1 MRLKKIIACFLAASL
16 LVGCSHKTEKKVVRT
31 PKKVSVKPTPRFY
44 LPATE
49 ENIYYLAKGIYAD
62 SGWQKEDFFLEVAGV
77 NIIKK
82 VKLGQAKSIR
92 DAVGEVDVEP
102 DERCLE
108 IAENLIRFDVQN
120 SFPDDLGEW
129 RVTKG
134 YT

>member
-31 PKKVSVKPTPRFY
+31 PKKVSVKPTPSFY
-44 LPATE
+44 LPATK

-62 SGWQKEDFFLEVAGV
+62 KGKEKKDFFLEVAGV

-108 IAENLIRFDVQN
+108 IAENLIRFNVQN

-129 RVTKG
+129 RVTKRH
-134 YT
+134 T